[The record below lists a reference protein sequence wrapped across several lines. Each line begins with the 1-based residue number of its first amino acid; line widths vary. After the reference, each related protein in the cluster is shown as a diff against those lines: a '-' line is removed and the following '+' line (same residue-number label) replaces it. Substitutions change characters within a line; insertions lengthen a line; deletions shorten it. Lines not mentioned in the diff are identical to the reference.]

1 LEKKKKKRLKMS
13 SEELKSPRVEEAKEI
28 IEFILNDSDIID
40 RMNAKEH
47 GFIESMQ
54 DRLNYWGGSTF
65 VSEKQLNWL
74 KIIKEKYERT

>member
-1 LEKKKKKRLKMS
+1 MS
-13 SEELKSPRVEEAKEI
+13 SEELKSPRVDEAKEI

-47 GFIESMQ
+47 GFISDMQ
-54 DRLNYWGGSTF
+54 DRINQWGDGTF